1 MFGNFVENLGLKEGF
16 AEFKE
21 QLNKD
26 AKTTIANTQFAKDRG
41 IDVAKLD
48 EWEQQIQEQA
58 ANTTAELHDR
68 TIGRAVESLA
78 QDETIAQLLE
88 LQSPEK
94 EAVIEEP
101 SEAASAPAE
110 SPASTEE
117 VPKIAHE
124 EAKAKAAKPRSRP
137 DAEAEDIQ
145 SLQRSRD
152 EAMAQAEALQV
163 RLADVSAVSDEALEK
178 AAHEAW
184 LLKRAVEEKDAA
196 LASASEAQ
204 AKLEEQM
211 GTAQRRLEDLE
222 ANFLERLQR
231 EVSQKEQELLDEV
244 AYLRRAGEAKERR
257 VQDLQ
262 AENGALE
269 RRLLVKASSGV
280 SDAGD
285 VMLEAHTAIA
295 QAFGDLS
302 AQHPCLRLLD
312 EPILRLLALLFKQ
325 PLFRRM
331 FFVASAF
338 LWAFSLLHALTSDH
352 SETIHVIILKSGDQV
367 AWDAIRCGTRETQY
381 QQQFPNAVQHVIVA
395 VRRCLELQLSIAIVR
410 PWPQSGAMAEYGE
423 YGLFLKQELEKLHQK
438 LVEKYQLDM
447 QHANY
452 ANERSCEQVVPDQ
465 QPMKPGP
472 PSRSASGFI
481 SNTSSRVKIDPR
493 SLPLQLRDLS
503 SAFPSSSSLGGL
515 EPSPVLSKWANLT
528 SKLMNTTNLAESDSE
543 DEVAS
548 YVKDILTIRPQWKT
562 ALQQHALKREK
573 TQTFKSSTPLNHTPR
588 MKDAATDGSCLQPL
602 VRKPSSKL
610 QITWSL
616 LGVLFIVWDMITIPL
631 ELFDDEGMISL
642 LLVVGRFTFGY
653 WILDMPLHAIFGVEI
668 DGHLELRPRQLLK
681 RYWRSWFGIDLMVI
695 SIDAAL
701 LIAELVQDRAPA
713 PARSAR
719 YLRTLRLLRLL
730 RLLRVAK
737 LQRELTKLA
746 NSFLSTYAFMV
757 MRVVSGLMMILAVN
771 HIIACCWYGLGRWTL
786 ENGSSW
792 LMNAGIADASLADSY
807 ATSIHWALTQFTPAT
822 NNVAPVNFVERFF
835 AVWVILLAMGT
846 FSSFISSITA
856 TVSTLRASRSEQFKH
871 HSSLVRFFNERNL
884 STETYAK
891 INDAL
896 KKQGMYDIRLKE
908 TEVSLLRGVP
918 EHLKVVLHEEMF
930 MNSLLS
936 LRIWD
941 HWSHE
946 DDLLIH
952 RQICHLAMVEHVAS
966 PGNDAF
972 MPGTECTEVY
982 LLDQGN
988 MGYIARQ
995 FATFEAE
1002 FVSPGQVLCLP
1013 CLWAEWLHRGRLTA
1027 NGGTTAYY
1035 NGINCEKFC
1044 SLVKQHG
1051 NPLWQYLQ
1059 IYGILVIGEIEH
1071 MDAEDIFVTDKT
1083 LAEDKMHDIATRAGR
1098 FADMVNSRH
1107 DSEKASF
1114 MATLGAVGHH
1124 HHHNRKAGR
1133 ALKPQHRATRA
1144 TDKNGQE
1151 ILTVTL
1157 VRYQARHV
1165 HVSALLQPVF
1175 HAACRACFPSRR
1187 SFPSHT
1193 LSPAPGSLKK
1203 LPRASRCSP
1212 GLQEVS
1218 VRYRAASAA
1227 RGLMPHCL
1235 LHSFHSFSSLYAPA
1249 QICSGERN
1257 ESCDLSV
1264 ALMIDIAA
1272 AIPAQSWLG
1281 AGLTD
1286 WMEGLMSARVA
1297 SPAVYGGFCFQ
1308 GSRPRAWYR
1317 YWGSMF
1323 EPFCSRMG
1331 LVTGDSSSCLDS
1343 TVNQCILKP
1352 RHGACIGKHPAM
1364 E

>member
-1 MFGNFVENLGLKEGF
+1 
-16 AEFKE
+16 
-21 QLNKD
+21 
-26 AKTTIANTQFAKDRG
+26 
-41 IDVAKLD
+41 
-48 EWEQQIQEQA
+48 
-58 ANTTAELHDR
+58 
-68 TIGRAVESLA
+68 
-78 QDETIAQLLE
+78 
-88 LQSPEK
+88 
-94 EAVIEEP
+94 
-101 SEAASAPAE
+101 
-110 SPASTEE
+110 
-117 VPKIAHE
+117 
-124 EAKAKAAKPRSRP
+124 
-137 DAEAEDIQ
+137 
-145 SLQRSRD
+145 
-152 EAMAQAEALQV
+152 
-163 RLADVSAVSDEALEK
+163 
-178 AAHEAW
+178 
-184 LLKRAVEEKDAA
+184 
-196 LASASEAQ
+196 
-204 AKLEEQM
+204 
-211 GTAQRRLEDLE
+211 
-222 ANFLERLQR
+222 
-231 EVSQKEQELLDEV
+231 
-244 AYLRRAGEAKERR
+244 
-257 VQDLQ
+257 
-262 AENGALE
+262 
-269 RRLLVKASSGV
+269 
-280 SDAGD
+280 
-285 VMLEAHTAIA
+285 
-295 QAFGDLS
+295 
-302 AQHPCLRLLD
+302 
-312 EPILRLLALLFKQ
+312 
-325 PLFRRM
+325 
-331 FFVASAF
+331 
-338 LWAFSLLHALTSDH
+338 
-352 SETIHVIILKSGDQV
+352 
-367 AWDAIRCGTRETQY
+367 
-381 QQQFPNAVQHVIVA
+381 
-395 VRRCLELQLSIAIVR
+395 
-410 PWPQSGAMAEYGE
+410 
-423 YGLFLKQELEKLHQK
+423 
-438 LVEKYQLDM
+438 VEKYQVDM
-447 QHANY
+447 QY
-452 ANERSCEQVVPDQ
+452 ANERSCEQVVPDTHQ
-465 QPMKPGP
+465 LIKPRP
-472 PSRSASGFI
+472 LSRSASGFI
-481 SNTSSRVKIDPR
+481 SNTSSRAKIDPG
-493 SLPLQLRDLS
+493 SLQLDLPS
-503 SAFPSSSSLGGL
+503 TYPSSSSPGLGL
-515 EPSPVLSKWANLT
+515 EPAPVVSNWEKLT
-528 SKLMNTTNLAESDSE
+528 SKLMNTTDVEKSDSE
-543 DEVAS
+543 DEEVAS

-562 ALQQHALKREK
+562 ALQQRALKREK
-573 TQTFKSSTPLNHTPR
+573 TQTFKSSTPVNQTPR
-588 MKDAATDGSCLQPL
+588 MKDAAMDGSCLQPL

-631 ELFDDEGMISL
+631 ELFDDEDMISL

-668 DGHLELRPRQLLK
+668 DGHLELRPRELLK

-786 ENGSSW
+786 EDGSSW
-792 LMNAGIADASLADSY
+792 LLNAGIADASLADSY

-846 FSSFISSITA
+846 FSSFISSITV

-908 TEVSLLRGVP
+908 TEVTLLGGVP

-930 MNSLLS
+930 MSSLLS

-1051 NPLWQYLQ
+1051 NPLWQNLQ

-1098 FADMVNSRH
+1098 FADMVNNRH
-1107 DSEKASF
+1107 ESEKASF

-1124 HHHNRKAGR
+1124 HHHHH
-1133 ALKPQHRATRA
+1133 HR
-1144 TDKNGQE
+1144 
-1151 ILTVTL
+1151 
-1157 VRYQARHV
+1157 
-1165 HVSALLQPVF
+1165 S
-1175 HAACRACFPSRR
+1175 PSRQSTNR
-1187 SFPSHT
+1187 SH
-1193 LSPAPGSLKK
+1193 GSQGHGAK
-1203 LPRASRCSP
+1203 
-1212 GLQEVS
+1212 E
-1218 VRYRAASAA
+1218 
-1227 RGLMPHCL
+1227 L
-1235 LHSFHSFSSLYAPA
+1235 LHL
-1249 QICSGERN
+1249 
-1257 ESCDLSV
+1257 
-1264 ALMIDIAA
+1264 
-1272 AIPAQSWLG
+1272 
-1281 AGLTD
+1281 
-1286 WMEGLMSARVA
+1286 
-1297 SPAVYGGFCFQ
+1297 
-1308 GSRPRAWYR
+1308 
-1317 YWGSMF
+1317 
-1323 EPFCSRMG
+1323 
-1331 LVTGDSSSCLDS
+1331 
-1343 TVNQCILKP
+1343 
-1352 RHGACIGKHPAM
+1352 
-1364 E
+1364 